1 MLPEIASHICSC
13 FTRLCITRVM
23 SSAVRNFFDVVVT
36 KDWSDENVN
45 NNNNNNNNNNERK
58 KKKKKKNKNK
68 KKKK

>member
-45 NNNNNNNNNNERK
+45 NNNNNNNEK
-58 KKKKKKNKNK
+58 KKKKKKKEEEEEEEEEE
-68 KKKK
+68 